1 MDKKFDEW
9 NEIKKKTDS
18 INRKIG
24 LKPREIYWLKMG
36 ENIGYEQSGKGNN
49 FARPAIVIKKLN
61 KDLFLGIPTST
72 TFREESNFFYPFE
85 YQDKDKNIIIKAT
98 ALIVQL
104 KVFSIKRVMNKIGM
118 MSKSD
123 FEVLLEKS
131 YNLIDPTK
139 G

>member
-1 MDKKFDEW
+1 MSKKFDEW
-9 NEIKKKTDS
+9 NEIKKKTD
-18 INRKIG
+18 KKDFFLT

-36 ENIGYEQSGKGNN
+36 ENVGYEQSGKGNN

-61 KDLFLGIPTST
+61 KYLFLGIPTST

-85 YQDKDKNIIIKAT
+85 YKNKEGNIIKAT

-118 MSKSD
+118 ISKSD

>member
-24 LKPREIYWLKMG
+24 LKPREIYWVKVG
-36 ENIGYEQSGKGNN
+36 ENVGYEQSGKGDE
-49 FARPAIVIKKLN
+49 FLRPVIIVRQLN
-61 KDLFLGIPTST
+61 KYLFLGIPTST

-85 YQDKDKNIIIKAT
+85 YKNKKNNIIQVT

-104 KVFSIKRVMNKIGM
+104 KVFSVKRILSKIGIVN
-118 MSKSD
+118 KAD
-123 FEVLLEKS
+123 FEKIIQKS
-131 YNLIDPTK
+131 YELIDPTK
-139 G
+139 R